1 MKSIITR
8 WWGFSTLLVIY
19 KCLLDFVFLPVY
31 YRVFSYMTGAQ
42 YQFSENKYLIS
53 WFILISLLFVLLSF
67 FSDEKVYTVV
77 VAIILGV
84 CIIPML
90 SVYAFVDYVDV
101 TEIIYPM
108 IYWSIVI
115 LLFLRY
121 TKNENIYRQRI
132 RLPRIKNCESIIFFV
147 VVILGLGCWVWA
159 GAPLL
164 TSLSDSITQRIALRE
179 NSMPTILGYIF
190 TLSGGAF
197 IPYYFARYLDKRKIG
212 MSIFA
217 FIIGFLLYSVNGLKT
232 WLFLYLFAIALY
244 VLCEVFKDNPIA
256 ISCAIIGGLSV
267 VLLICVGIF
276 VIWGKID
283 FISQFGRV
291 VCIPNGIG
299 FKSINFFKQN
309 ELLYLRESLLKNF
322 FQTPYVGGSDF
333 YIDYGSASTITSSRS
348 NNGLWG
354 DAYRNFGLLGMFLY
368 SIGFAKIIDIVR
380 NSLSGT
386 SYRFTIFIL
395 FLSIWNAVNVS
406 LFTWLLTGGVIVLIF
421 LNKMLNYHT

>member
-1 MKSIITR
+1 MKSLIAK
-8 WWGFSTLLVIY
+8 WWGFSALLVIY

-42 YQFSENKYLIS
+42 YQFSEYKYLVS
-53 WFILISLLFVLLSF
+53 WFILIAFLFVLLSF
-67 FSDEKVYTVV
+67 FSEEKVYTVV
-77 VAIILGV
+77 VAIVLGV
-84 CIIPML
+84 CVIPML

-101 TEIIYPM
+101 AEIIYPM

-115 LLFLRY
+115 LFFLRY

-132 RLPRIKNCESIIFFV
+132 RFPRIKNGESVIFFA
-147 VVILGLGCWVWA
+147 VVILGLGCWIWA
-159 GAPLL
+159 GAPIL
-164 TSLSDSITQRIALRE
+164 TSLSDSITQRLALRE
-179 NSMPTILGYIF
+179 NSMPTILGYVFI
-190 TLSGGAF
+190 LSGGVI
-197 IPYYFARYLDKRKIG
+197 IPYYFGRYLDKRKIAKAT
-212 MSIFA
+212 FA
-217 FIIGFLLYSVNGLKT
+217 FIIGYLLYSVNGLKT
-232 WLFLYLFAIALY
+232 WLFLYLVAIAIY
-244 VLCEVFKDNPIA
+244 ILCGFFKDNPVA
-256 ISCAIIGGLSV
+256 ISCTIIGGLCV

-276 VIWGKID
+276 VVWGKID

-309 ELLYLRESLLKNF
+309 ELLYLRESLLKNI

-354 DAYRNFGLLGMFLY
+354 DAYRNFGLLGMFVY
-368 SIGFAKIIDIVR
+368 SIGFAKTIDIVR
-380 NSLSGT
+380 NSLTGM

-395 FLSIWNAVNVS
+395 FLCIWNAVNVP
-406 LFTWLLTGGVIVLIF
+406 LFTWLLTGGVIVLVV
-421 LNKMLNYHT
+421 LNKMLNYHM